1 MLILALL
8 QSCSSHKDAAF
19 WNLVL
24 SPITSRITS
33 GDSVLPPIYA
43 YKRDI
48 QDNDFGE
55 DEYNQ
60 MEQEMII
67 FNENKK
73 RL

>member
-1 MLILALL
+1 MLLILALL

-24 SPITSRITS
+24 SPITS